1 MAHVLGVGA
10 PILDHI
16 ILIDEETLHELPGT
30 KEGMVQVEEQALQKL
45 LKLGHG
51 HIPTIAGGSASN
63 TVKAM
68 SMLGWDASLLGK
80 IGKDKYAAQVRE
92 SLSQHQVKQYFIESD
107 ITTSQVACLIIP
119 NGSRTFRSFFGAG
132 QHLEPHEIDEKF
144 FKNQNVIHLEGYS
157 LGIEDLPE
165 KVVELA
171 KKNGAKVSFDLGS
184 FELVAKHRERIFNL
198 IDLGIDFLFGNEKE
212 MEELTQRSPEE
223 ACDLL
228 RLGGKVVI
236 ITMGIK
242 GSWLGNKDA
251 RVHAEAY
258 PVKAV
263 DTTGAG
269 DFYSA
274 GFLHG
279 YFQGKPLKTCGHIGS
294 LLSAAVVQVYGTDLS
309 PETWSA
315 LTTQIIKA

>member
-16 ILIDEETLHELPGT
+16 ILIDEETLHQLPGT
-30 KEGMVQVEEQALQKL
+30 KEGMVQVEEQALKKL
-45 LKLGHG
+45 LKLVHEP
-51 HIPTIAGGSASN
+51 IPTIAGGSASN
-63 TVKAM
+63 TIKAM
-68 SMLGWDASLLGK
+68 SMLGWEASLLGK
-80 IGKDKYAAQVRE
+80 IGKDSFAEEIRR
-92 SLSQHQVKQYFIESD
+92 SLSLHGVIQCFIESD
-107 ITTSQVACLIIP
+107 LPTSQVACLIIP

-132 QHLEPHEIDEKF
+132 QHLEPDEINENV
-144 FKNQNVIHLEGYS
+144 FKNQNLVHLEGYF

-165 KVVELA
+165 KIVRLA
-171 KKNGAKVSFDLGS
+171 KKYGAKVSFDLGS

-198 IDLGIDFLFGNEKE
+198 IDQGIDFLFGNEKE
-212 MEELTQRSPEE
+212 MEELTQRLPEE

-228 RLGGKVVI
+228 RLGNKVVI
-236 ITMGIK
+236 ITLGVK
-242 GSWLGNKDA
+242 GSLIGDKENKVLA
-251 RVHAEAY
+251 PAY

-279 YFQGKPLKTCGHIGS
+279 YFQGEPLATCGHFGS

-309 PETWSA
+309 GETWAA
-315 LTTQIIKA
+315 LKAKIDEG